1 MFREQILINNIWK
14 KQTNNNRKQISMYH
28 KSRTSNCSLSRSTTN
43 YAIFASSNS
52 VILSM
57 FWSLWLFT
65 QSFVLLSTYITNI
78 KAWVHV
84 DNKLMIT
91 RLIFA
96 LLLTQIQ
103 HTLPCVKCRKYI
115 PGRDLSHETW
125 ISMCDV
131 SHVWC
136 SPCVM
141 LFLRQNVNKMECC
154 KLCVQKYENTKE
166 VDET

>member
-14 KQTNNNRKQISMYH
+14 KTTNNNRKQISMYH

-84 DNKLMIT
+84 DNKLMKT

-103 HTLPCVKCRKYI
+103 HTLPCVKCRKNI
-115 PGRDLSHETW
+115 PGRDLSRETW

-131 SHVWC
+131 PHLWC

-141 LFLRQNVNKMECC
+141 FPMCDVISSSKCE
-154 KLCVQKYENTKE
+154 
-166 VDET
+166 